1 MHILQSK
8 SAYDTIPVPRLD
20 SAHATAGDEL
30 AIAKRHSAVVKRPA
44 GGECSLIFRNEKLLL
59 TWKGREESVKR

>member
-20 SAHATAGDEL
+20 SAHATARDEL
-30 AIAKRHSAVVKRPA
+30 AIAKKHSAAVKRPA
-44 GGECSLIFRNEKLLL
+44 GGECSLIFRHEKLLL
-59 TWKGREESVKR
+59 TWKGTEESVNR

>member
-20 SAHATAGDEL
+20 NAHATAGDEL

-44 GGECSLIFRNEKLLL
+44 GGKCSLIFRNEKIVVNVEG
-59 TWKGREESVKR
+59 KGGKC